1 MKEKIKGSAT
11 LISLGSMM
19 AIVMAVGVFWNAVAD
34 DRSRISAL
42 EEAVGTIKVDTT
54 IIKDDIKTLLTR

>member
-1 MKEKIKGSAT
+1 
-11 LISLGSMM
+11 M